1 MPPPSPSRGAPQT
14 RPEGPLR
21 TAGASSGPGDLVL
34 GRADVNNWVQTV
46 GVICAV
52 YRELKG
58 TYDRGD
64 TALRRS
70 AVAHGP
76 DKGTQ
81 GPKKAA
87 RAAAFRE
94 KLEDDF

>member
-1 MPPPSPSRGAPQT
+1 M
-14 RPEGPLR
+14 
-21 TAGASSGPGDLVL
+21 
-34 GRADVNNWVQTV
+34 